1 MSSTNTAA
9 KLRACLRCQYAQSA
23 REFHSK
29 GCPNCQNV
37 LDMQGSQERVADCT
51 TSNFDGLI
59 CMLQPEESWVAKWQR
74 IEKRMV
80 GLYAVKVVGHL
91 PEGYE

>member
-1 MSSTNTAA
+1 MYLTCVNAN
-9 KLRACLRCQYAQSA
+9 
-23 REFHSK
+23 E
-29 GCPNCQNV
+29 
-37 LDMQGSQERVADCT
+37 MQGSQERGADFT
-51 TSNFDGLI
+51 TSNYDGLI
-59 CMLQPEESWVAKWQR
+59 CMLHPEQSWVAKWQR